1 MTRVA
6 VAALLLGGC
15 RAGAEADDVCAA
27 ERRADPIDA
36 DVWTVGVQ
44 VPLDDGGSVHV
55 DARWPIDAPDAPW
68 PVALLLHGAWNPLGT
83 PLEKSSMR
91 PDVTAGIVGLHLD
104 LPGNGRTDGDNDRRG
119 AASRAAVATALR
131 WASGEVRDL
140 GGCTLSE
147 RVPAADPDDLHVV
160 GTSNG
165 GNLAVAT
172 LADTT
177 LGAPPVAGLVLWE
190 TPAGPQFA
198 NVELG
203 VDPTV
208 YTPGSCTFAAATGIT
223 CAIPADRLYAG
234 TVDGE
239 PVLCFDEDA
248 DGACAAGD
256 VLVRGVLDL
265 QTGVTMVSPTLAAA
279 AEARGVLPEGFSG
292 ADAAAAWWAERDAAR
307 LATALV
313 EARPDLP
320 VLLVASEVDHVQSLS
335 DHPHVFG
342 LGEAFQAAGATWTRL
357 NPGRAWLPA
366 NTDEN
371 SPNAPLSLADPHGN
385 LLPEAAEDPAPR
397 MIAAAVTE
405 LADRRSSGDW

>member
-1 MTRVA
+1 MTLA
-6 VAALLLGGC
+6 ALAALLLGGC

-27 ERRADPIDA
+27 ERRSDTIDA

-44 VPLDDGGSVHV
+44 VPLEAGGSVHV
-55 DARWPIDAPDAPW
+55 EARWPVDAPAAPW
-68 PVALLLHGAWNPLGT
+68 PAALLLHGAWNPLGT
-83 PLEKSSMR
+83 PLDKSAMR
-91 PDVTAGIVGLHLD
+91 PDVSGGMVGLHLD

-131 WASGEVRDL
+131 WAAGEARDL

-147 RVPAADPDDLHVV
+147 RVPAADPDDLYVV

-177 LGAPPVAGLVLWE
+177 LDTPPVAGLVLWE

-208 YTPGSCTFAAATGIT
+208 YTPGSCTFAPATGIT
-223 CAIPADRLYAG
+223 CAIPEDRLHAG
-234 TVDGE
+234 TVDGAAA
-239 PVLCFDEDA
+239 LCFDEDGDA
-248 DGACAAGD
+248 VCTVGD

-265 QTGVTMVSPTLAAA
+265 QTGLTMVSPTLAAA
-279 AEARGVLPEGFSG
+279 AEARGVLPEGFSPASG
-292 ADAAAAWWAERDAAR
+292 ADAWWEERDAAR
-307 LATALV
+307 LATRLV

-320 VLLVASEVDHVQSLS
+320 VLLVAIAHAHPSSLS
-335 DHPHVFG
+335 PPSHVFV
-342 LGEAFQAAGATWTRL
+342 LGE
-357 NPGRAWLPA
+357 
-366 NTDEN
+366 
-371 SPNAPLSLADPHGN
+371 
-385 LLPEAAEDPAPR
+385 
-397 MIAAAVTE
+397 
-405 LADRRSSGDW
+405 